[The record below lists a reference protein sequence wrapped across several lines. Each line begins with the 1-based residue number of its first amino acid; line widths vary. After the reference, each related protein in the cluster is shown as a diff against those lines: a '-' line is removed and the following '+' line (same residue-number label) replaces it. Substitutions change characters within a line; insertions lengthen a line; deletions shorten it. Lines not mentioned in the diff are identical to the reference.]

1 MTPRPHHPLLVPAI
15 AASQFAPP
23 FMISGVAVAL
33 PALGTDLGA
42 GATALSLVET
52 VFLAASVAFLL
63 PAGRL
68 GDAAD
73 KVAVFKLGMLAFA
86 ATSILTGLTS
96 SIGALLL
103 LRFVQGAASA
113 AVGASGAA
121 IIADAVP
128 PERRGKAFGIIIG
141 AIYAGLTLGPIC
153 AGFLVGQWGW
163 RSVFLVGG
171 AAVLLLLLP
180 THLMLRASWRR
191 PAPGAVH
198 WPSAVLVTAG
208 MLGLVG
214 GAATLRDGAAGWGAI
229 ALGLALLAVFILL
242 QPRLEVPLLN
252 TGLLVKNRV
261 LAFALLVQCL
271 LYCNAFGTV
280 FLLSL
285 YMQSVLGTSSHIAGE
300 VLAVGTLLM
309 AAIAP
314 AAGTLAD
321 RTRPALIVSTGV
333 AIALAAAMLATFLR
347 EGLSI
352 IVVALVLAIQGV
364 GFAFFSS
371 PNMAMVMNAVPRERS
386 SLAAALSGTARS
398 LGMVTGMLIV
408 GALVSVNIGHE
419 PVGSNPARYIATMH
433 TAFWILAAL
442 TAAALAVS
450 LFRIDKGVR
459 AIFP

>member
-1 MTPRPHHPLLVPAI
+1 
-15 AASQFAPP
+15 
-23 FMISGVAVAL
+23 MISGVAVAL

-52 VFLAASVAFLL
+52 LFLAASVALLL

-73 KVAVFKLGMLAFA
+73 KIAVFKLGMVAFA

-96 SIGALLL
+96 SIPALLV
-103 LRFVQGAASA
+103 LRFLQGAASA
-113 AVGASGAA
+113 AVGASGTA

-128 PERRGKAFGIIIG
+128 PERRGKAFGITIG

-191 PAPGAVH
+191 PAPRAVH

-229 ALGLALLAVFILL
+229 ALGLALLAAFILL

-333 AIALAAAMLATFLR
+333 AIALAAATLATFLR
-347 EGLSI
+347 EGSS
-352 IVVALVLAIQGV
+352 IVVVGLVLAIQGV

-371 PNMAMVMNAVPRERS
+371 PNIAMVMNAVPRERS
-386 SLAAALSGTARS
+386 GLAAALSATARS
-398 LGMVTGMLIV
+398 LGMVSGMLIV

-419 PVGSNPARYIATMH
+419 PVGANPARYIATMH
-433 TAFWILAAL
+433 TAFWVLAAL

-450 LFRIDKGVR
+450 VLRTRHD
-459 AIFP
+459 